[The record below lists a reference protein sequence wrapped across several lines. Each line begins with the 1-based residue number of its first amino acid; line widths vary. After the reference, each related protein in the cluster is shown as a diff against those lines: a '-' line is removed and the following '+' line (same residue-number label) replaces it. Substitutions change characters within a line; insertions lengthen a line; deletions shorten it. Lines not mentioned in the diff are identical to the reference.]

1 MAKARPDKRPDPSK
15 LSALRVPP
23 LEMERVTRTPL
34 RRTSQVCEVSEQRR
48 ASVNWPGSGLEMLS
62 ALTARI
68 GENAN

>member
-1 MAKARPDKRPDPSK
+1 MAKARPDKRPDPST

-23 LEMERVTRTPL
+23 LDGEGDPISTASNVASVR
-34 RRTSQVCEVSEQRR
+34 VSEQRR
-48 ASVNWPGSGLEMLS
+48 ASVNWQGIGLEMLS